1 MSNQKTT
8 RRGVLT
14 LTGGALV
21 ALAGCGGSGGQE
33 EATPT
38 ETEAEMTETEAEMT
52 ETATEEP
59 ADAMLRVAHLSP
71 DAPNVDVAVDGST
84 VLEDV
89 PFETVSDYLA
99 LTVGDH
105 EVTVTPT
112 GGDEAVF
119 DDTVTLDEGLQ
130 TAAAI
135 GEVAGDAQ
143 EFSLAL
149 FTEDDTLPESGETSV
164 RAVHAIPDG
173 PAVDV
178 TAGDAVI
185 ADDLAFGEA
194 GEYVAAPS
202 DTSEVELRPESEEND
217 EDPVGTF
224 EVDLTDGAVQ
234 TAFATGYLE
243 PGDDQPGAGL
253 VLATDAEPASMEG
266 SDMDS
271 GSDNASSLDDNE
283 TMENGTMDNETMENE
298 SMGNES
304 MGNETM
310 DNETMDNETANTVDN
325 ESDDS

>member
-1 MSNQKTT
+1 MSKQTTT

-14 LTGGALV
+14 VTGGALV

-38 ETEAEMTETEAEMT
+38 GTEESMTEMETETET
-52 ETATEEP
+52 ETETGE
-59 ADAMLRVAHLSP
+59 DAMLRVAHLSP

-89 PFETVSDYLA
+89 PFQTVSDYLA
-99 LTVGDH
+99 VAVGDH
-105 EVTVTPT
+105 QVTVTPT
-112 GGDEAVF
+112 GGGEAVF
-119 DDTVTLDEGLQ
+119 DETVTLSEGLQ

-135 GEVAGDAQ
+135 GEVGGESQA
-143 EFSLAL
+143 FSVAL
-149 FTEDDTLPESGETSV
+149 FTEDDTLPASGETSV

-185 ADDLAFGEA
+185 ADDIAFGEA

-217 EDPVGTF
+217 ADPVGTF
-224 EVDLTDGAVQ
+224 DVDLTDGAVQ
-234 TAFATGYLE
+234 TVFATGYLE

-253 VLATDAEPASMEG
+253 VVATDAEPASMDG
-266 SDMDS
+266 SDMDD
-271 GSDNASSLDDNE
+271 GSENASSLDENGTVDNG
-283 TMENGTMDNETMENE
+283 TMENGTTANESVDNETTANETMENE
-298 SMGNES
+298 TDDTE
-304 MGNETM
+304 
-310 DNETMDNETANTVDN
+310 ANTVEN
-325 ESDDS
+325 ETESA

>member
-1 MSNQKTT
+1 MSKQTTT

-33 EATPT
+33 EATPNETEETETEMGMET
-38 ETEAEMTETEAEMT
+38 ETEAETEAGG
-52 ETATEEP
+52 
-59 ADAMLRVAHLSP
+59 DAMLRVAHLSP

-89 PFETVSDYLA
+89 PYETVSDYMALA
-99 LTVGDH
+99 VGDH
-105 EVTVTPT
+105 QVTVTPT

-119 DDTVTLDEGLQ
+119 DETVTLEAGLQ
-130 TAAAI
+130 TAAAV
-135 GEVAGDAQ
+135 GEVEGESQA
-143 EFSLAL
+143 FSVAL

-194 GEYVAAPS
+194 GDYVAAPS
-202 DTSEVELRPESEEND
+202 DTAEVELRPESD
-217 EDPVGTF
+217 EDDADPVGTF

-234 TAFATGYLE
+234 TVFATGYLE
-243 PGDDQPGAGL
+243 PGDDQPEAGL
-253 VLATDAEPASMEG
+253 VVATDAEAESMEG
-266 SDMDS
+266 SDMDDS
-271 GSDNASSLDDNE
+271 SENSSSLDD
-283 TMENGTMDNETMENE
+283 D
-298 SMGNES
+298 
-304 MGNETM
+304 ETM
-310 DNETMDNETANTVDN
+310 DNETMDNETMGNESMDNETMDNETEEEEANTVEN
-325 ESDDS
+325 GTDDS